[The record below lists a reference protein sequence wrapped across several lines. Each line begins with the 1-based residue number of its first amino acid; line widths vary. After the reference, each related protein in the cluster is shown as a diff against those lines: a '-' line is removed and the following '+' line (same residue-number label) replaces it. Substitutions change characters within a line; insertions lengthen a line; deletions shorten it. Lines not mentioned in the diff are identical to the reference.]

1 MDVILLGPPGAGK
14 GTQATVLVE
23 QIGLVHVSTGDLFR
37 AALRD
42 GTELGQQAKSYMDK
56 GELVPDQVVIGMVM
70 ERIDQP
76 DCEQG
81 VMFDGFPRTLEQ
93 ASALDA
99 ALKQRNR
106 HIDAVIYI
114 SVPED
119 VLLKRIAGRR
129 TCKNCGAVYNVYYFP
144 TRQEG
149 ICDACGSDQLYQRSD
164 DTLET
169 AQNRLD
175 VYFRQTMPLIDYYR
189 ERDTLRE
196 MNGDREVEAVT
207 HDMME
212 MFNRGSGH
220 G

>member
-1 MDVILLGPPGAGK
+1 MDIILLGPPGAGK
-14 GTQATVLVE
+14 GTQAAELVE
-23 QIGLVHVSTGDLFR
+23 QTGLVHVSTGDLFR

-76 DCEQG
+76 DCQQG

-93 ASALDA
+93 ARALDE
-99 ALKQRNR
+99 ALHQRNR
-106 HIDAVIYI
+106 RIDAVLYM

-129 TCKNCGAVYNVYYFP
+129 TCKNCGAVFNIYYFAP
-144 TRQEG
+144 KQEG
-149 ICDACGSDQLYQRSD
+149 ICDSCGSDQLYQRSD

-189 ERDTLRE
+189 ERNTLRE
-196 MNGDREVEAVT
+196 VNGNREVESVT

-212 MFNRGSGH
+212 LLNGH
-220 G
+220 TTNG